1 MMWSV
6 AYDVFQSWLQYMRA
20 SDSLSSTLTAPT
32 SLWRTCLSACCVIV
46 IRAEV
51 YELKV
56 GGRFSKCSLTHLPFP
71 LPWVSLATNYTR
83 YPPKSP
89 HTPPLKFMCHLL
101 ITELVNVSPPQLL
114 FFFPVSILLLSYVSS
129 FPLLPPPPAP
139 WSSPHSSP
147 LLSASLS
154 CELMITVTNSALVYK
169 LLLWFRPRCCH
180 CCCLLL

>member
-1 MMWSV
+1 
-6 AYDVFQSWLQYMRA
+6 MRT
-20 SDSLSSTLTAPT
+20 SDSLSSMLTAPT

-46 IRAEV
+46 IQTEV

-56 GGRFSKCSLTHLPFP
+56 GGRFSECSLTHLPFP

-101 ITELVNVSPPQLL
+101 ITELVNVSPPSSSSSQSVCCCSPMSAVFL
-114 FFFPVSILLLSYVSS
+114 FSLLL
-129 FPLLPPPPAP
+129 PDHL
-139 WSSPHSSP
+139 PHSSP

>member
-83 YPPKSP
+83 YPPNSP

-101 ITELVNVSPPQLL
+101 ITELVNVSPPSSSSSFQSVFCCSPMSAVFL
-114 FFFPVSILLLSYVSS
+114 FSLLL
-129 FPLLPPPPAP
+129 LLPDHLP
-139 WSSPHSSP
+139 
-147 LLSASLS
+147 
-154 CELMITVTNSALVYK
+154 T
-169 LLLWFRPRCCH
+169 LLLCCQ
-180 CCCLLL
+180 LPSAVSWWLQ